1 MRKPT
6 TGKGR
11 KAVADQT
18 PPGGRAL
25 ERVKQDRL
33 ARQLSSARAPESL
46 TLVPDKPATTKASRA
61 GAKAA
66 KTTRRV

>member
-33 ARQLSSARAPESL
+33 ARQLSSARAHESL
-46 TLVPDKPATTKASRA
+46 TLKDHAPAATKASRA
-61 GAKAA
+61 AAKAA
-66 KTTRRV
+66 KTKRGV